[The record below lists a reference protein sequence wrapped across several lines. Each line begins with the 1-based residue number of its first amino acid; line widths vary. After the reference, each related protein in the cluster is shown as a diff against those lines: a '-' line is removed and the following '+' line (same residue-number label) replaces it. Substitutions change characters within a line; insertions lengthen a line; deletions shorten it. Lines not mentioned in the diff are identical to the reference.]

1 MHKPVMTRRAL
12 LRNSLGLG
20 LAVSG
25 GLLAQLADAN
35 ELKLGKPAPPLV
47 LHTLDGRNI
56 ATRDLTGR
64 VVIVTFW
71 ASWCGPCLE
80 ELPVLSAYAA
90 RHAKD
95 GLQVLGFS
103 IDDADNLKQVR
114 EVAATLSF
122 PSGLLG
128 SPYAGGYGR
137 IWRMPVSFV
146 IDRKGILIDN
156 GWDDPEPAWTAER
169 LKRVMDPLL
178 S

>member
-1 MHKPVMTRRAL
+1 MYQPDMTRRAL

-25 GLLAQLADAN
+25 GLIAQLAGAN
-35 ELKLGKPAPPLV
+35 ELKLGKLAPPLV

-56 ATRDLTGR
+56 ATRDLLGK

-71 ASWCGPCLE
+71 ASWCGPCRD
-80 ELPVLSAYAA
+80 ELPVLSEYAA

-122 PSGLLG
+122 PAGILG

-146 IDRKGILIDN
+146 IDRKGILVDN
-156 GWDDPEPAWTAER
+156 GWDDPQPAWTAER
-169 LKRVMDPLL
+169 LSRVMDPML